1 VLIQQTIEKLMD
13 LRLKGMAGA
22 LQEQLERG
30 DAALSF
36 EDRFGLIVDREWTMR
51 QEKRLDTRLQTA
63 QLKQNAC
70 VEDINYRHPRGLDR
84 NVVQDLI
91 SCRWI
96 RAGRNVIICGPTG
109 IGKTWLACA
118 FANKACR
125 EGLTAH
131 YDRVPRLLHELSTA
145 RADGT
150 YLKQLKRLAK
160 YDLVVL
166 DDWALSPIDG
176 PGMHSILEVID
187 DRAGVRST
195 LLTSQLPSSKWHGMV
210 DDPSV
215 ADALMDRLLGG
226 AVEMNLKGDSL
237 RRPRGGESDA

>member
-1 VLIQQTIEKLMD
+1 MLIEQTLEKLIE

-22 LQEQLERG
+22 LQEQLDRG
-30 DAALSF
+30 DAELSF
-36 EDRFGLIVDREWTMR
+36 EDRFGLIVDREWMAR
-51 QEKRLDTRLQTA
+51 QEKRLHGRLKAA
-63 QLKQNAC
+63 QLKQDAC
-70 VEDINYRHPRGLDR
+70 VEDINYRHPRGLDK
-84 NVVQDLI
+84 NVMQDLS

-96 RAGRNVIICGPTG
+96 RAGRNLIIGGPTG

-118 FANKACR
+118 LANKACR
-125 EGLTAH
+125 EGLTSH
-131 YDRVPRLLHELSTA
+131 YVRVDRLLHELTTA

-166 DDWALSPIDG
+166 DDWALGPVDG

-195 LLTSQLPSSKWHGMV
+195 LLTSQLPTSKWHGMV

-226 AVEMNLKGDSL
+226 AIEMNLKGDSL
-237 RRPRGGESDA
+237 RRPRGRDHEA